1 MPSFQPSRDEF
12 LRLASEYT
20 LVPVWREVLGDLET
34 PVGVYR
40 KLGAEPNS
48 FLLESVEQ
56 GERWGRYSFIGLNP
70 FTVMTARDG
79 AVTFDGEQPP
89 SAADAPD
96 PLTALERALFG
107 YKAPALPGLPPLHGG
122 AVGYVGYDVVR
133 YIERLPQTTT
143 DDLGLPELWLL
154 FTGQLLVFDHLR
166 QRLSVISNVVIGDDP
181 AAQYDDAVARA
192 EALVTRIGAAT
203 GPGGL
208 GEAPHLDGSVGE
220 IRSNQTPA
228 DYMAKVERAKEHI
241 AAGDIFQ
248 VVPSQR
254 FETDTTAQPFDVYR
268 VLRLVNPSP
277 YMFYLQF
284 PDVAIVGSSP
294 EPHLRV
300 FGREATIR
308 PIAGTRPRGNDVEED
323 EKLAADLIADEKERA
338 EHVMLVD
345 LARNDLGRVCEP
357 GTVRVEELMQI
368 ERYSHV
374 MHIVSSVRGELAGGM
389 TAFDA
394 LKASFP
400 AGTVSGAPK
409 IRAMEIIDDLEPTRR
424 GPYAGAVGYF
434 DFSGNLDT
442 CIGLRTGYLRDGKA
456 YLQAGA
462 GIVADSVP
470 EREEQETRD
479 KAHAFFVAVKAAE
492 SLS

>member
-1 MPSFQPSRDEF
+1 M
-12 LRLASEYT
+12 
-20 LVPVWREVLGDLET
+20 PVWREVLGDLET

-192 EALVTRIGAAT
+192 EALVTRIAA
-203 GPGGL
+203 P
-208 GEAPHLDGSVGE
+208 
-220 IRSNQTPA
+220 
-228 DYMAKVERAKEHI
+228 
-241 AAGDIFQ
+241 
-248 VVPSQR
+248 
-254 FETDTTAQPFDVYR
+254 
-268 VLRLVNPSP
+268 
-277 YMFYLQF
+277 
-284 PDVAIVGSSP
+284 
-294 EPHLRV
+294 
-300 FGREATIR
+300 
-308 PIAGTRPRGNDVEED
+308 
-323 EKLAADLIADEKERA
+323 
-338 EHVMLVD
+338 
-345 LARNDLGRVCEP
+345 GRVCGRDPLEP
-357 GTVRVEELMQI
+357 NTGRLHGEGRAREGAH
-368 ERYSHV
+368 R
-374 MHIVSSVRGELAGGM
+374 RGRHLPSGALATLRDRHDRATLRRIPG
-389 TAFDA
+389 A
-394 LKASFP
+394 P
-400 AGTVSGAPK
+400 AGEPQPVHVLSAVPRRRDRGLVSRAAPSRLRPRSDDPADRRHAPARQRRRGRREARGRPHRRREGASGA
-409 IRAMEIIDDLEPTRR
+409 
-424 GPYAGAVGYF
+424 
-434 DFSGNLDT
+434 
-442 CIGLRTGYLRDGKA
+442 RDA
-456 YLQAGA
+456 
-462 GIVADSVP
+462 
-470 EREEQETRD
+470 R
-479 KAHAFFVAVKAAE
+479 
-492 SLS
+492 